1 MAINRENYQAELA
14 ARKSSRSRHLSLQ
27 SSLLQ
32 LPGRRLQVNQRE
44 TSAGVMITLRVIA
57 GLVVLTG
64 LYFILF

>member
-14 ARKSSRSRHLSLQ
+14 ARKSSRSRHLNLQ

-44 TSAGVMITLRVIA
+44 TSARVLITLRVIA
-57 GLVVLTG
+57 GLAVLTG